1 MTTGLLLGCIEILK
15 EERIDMNSRN
25 KMTYRAFG
33 VLLSVMMVFT
43 GMFSPFAG
51 NLLSFAG
58 ASDPKTIEIKGNP
71 SDTAVGEKLTAIAKD
86 ENGNVVENAVF
97 IWRYDEYEEDEF
109 GDGDYLPTGYIAET
123 GNTYTVPSMLGGAPA
138 NGNKISVWA
147 GPSASNK
154 TAGPIELRIV
164 DRDPVDYDAQGGTAS
179 DEDILKEVKGK
190 YDLGVLQPTFGK
202 DTNIKTF
209 LEGDIAKKGY
219 EGVTVTVDS
228 STDED
233 TIAADGTINYF
244 YKDIDTEAGAMNK
257 YSQVTVNFTLHKGS
271 EELALEKKVNV
282 FWDVDKLKADLKK
295 YLIDSVTEDTIR
307 GENASLSQVT
317 ENMFLP
323 AKISGKTYGELKWES
338 NNTDVISL
346 KEKGYSWDDDYG
358 YEATVKKPATDTDVV
373 LTVYV
378 NKYNF
383 TNVSTEDTAV
393 KTVKKTFTVTV
404 KADDVSGKTAAMRAD
419 LDQFDTSKI
428 TNFNLK
434 GVADLSAVKDDLQL
448 PAGRKSGIGNYGNY
462 KLEYLSSDESV
473 IKVNG
478 YRTFTYRPGYG
489 EEPKSANLIVKITDK
504 TNSNLYVTKE
514 IPVTVVAVSDAE
526 LDEEYNML
534 LKVKAAYFDAIKNA
548 NESKD
553 AITTD
558 LHPFKE
564 GNLDESGN
572 ATFVYNVNKMTSCG
586 IVPDDIPGYDPM
598 GSAQWRTFK
607 SSRPDII
614 APETLLVT
622 QPQYDTEVTLESV
635 LTSERFKAM
644 AEANPT
650 NEKLARLYKQPV
662 SITLTVKG
670 TDGPNPNAGAAAKIV
685 KAIVSF
691 YDGQTRQNLFGYK
704 EFEATS
710 GLAKSYGYDST
721 GVISNA
727 ATNEVTMLDMLV
739 AITAESLGL
748 QGGPTAENIEAVKD
762 CLAVNSYGYI
772 SKAFGTESSWISM
785 LIDGIMPNDGTF
797 NDSYGE
803 YNLVGVDGAVIAA
816 GQLLNYFF
824 YQDANYPSKDCYGF
838 FEKDGNKVSEITVPQ
853 DETIKLTLKGY
864 NVAYSSKK
872 AEKIAENTRAL
883 DGMQLAIIE
892 DGTYNF
898 KDVEGAVTDANGQA
912 SLSFAEKGTYIL
924 SAKTTDKNPLVPPYL
939 KVTVTEGISTADRQT
954 LVDADKEA
962 LTFNDFKGA
971 NTAIDSIESNLNLV
985 KVGNSGKTKITWTS
999 SVPATIAADGTVA
1012 RPLSTEGSKEVKLTA
1027 TISYGTVT
1035 ATREFTLTV
1044 TPLAESGTV
1053 LEALIAKLP
1062 ETLSPT
1068 EWNEQGDAKED
1079 TNIIT
1084 MVQNLVKKENAS
1096 VTVLDT
1102 CTPSAEQTQIAAD
1115 GTITYGD
1122 SAVRNK
1128 EVTFSLKLGEVIKE
1142 YIAKVTVAAR
1152 KATKEEAFK
1161 GDWLTFDTIKKNNDS
1176 INNVTTDLSLPKEDD
1191 EGYYTKMEWTSSN
1204 EDVIKIDSYATNNK
1218 FGAKVTR
1225 PAAGQPDAVVT
1236 LTAKIMPG
1244 DYWAYG
1250 MAPVGPTPDP
1260 NYGTKQFVVTVK
1272 AASADE
1278 AAEAQALVDE
1288 AIKIFNLDM
1297 VTVRGTKDKAD
1308 MTALKYHYNDFPMN
1322 WNYAK
1327 KLEGFKDEYKDKITI
1342 SWASENPGITNVT
1355 SGTVVRTDKDQ
1366 AGDIVLTLTC
1376 NGATA
1381 VKKFPT
1387 KVLAFTAAEAKTE
1400 NDLLK
1405 QIADSLDFDAIK
1417 FENAAQYDVKS
1428 HLKSFEGAKV
1438 ENGTVTFDKSKV
1450 YHTPGAQISWESSE
1464 PSIISKAYVSG
1475 TGYVLKV
1482 TQPEKNTKVTLTATL
1497 DSSRFSGVTGVNK
1510 VTKDITVYVTGTN
1523 DTPLTAMPPED
1534 IPAPAKDNLADA
1546 KKLAKGIYDFYA
1558 AKDNGWWGKTASFWH
1573 ATGVNAYEKTNGLG
1587 SGISAEAKQAFVN
1600 NQIYSAEN
1608 LGKNVSTNAS
1618 TLAKAIIS
1626 LSAFGYDPSNVL
1638 SVNKTKID
1646 IPAKEKAIAFEDA
1659 SKGYY
1664 ASVAPYV
1671 LLALNEGN
1679 FNSDELKAKNIA
1691 YIAANVASNYQ
1702 WGPDT
1707 PAMMI
1712 QGIAPYYGKDEE
1724 ATKTIDAFVT
1734 KMSEIQKADG
1744 TFGNANTNAMVVV
1757 ALCEL
1762 GINPDT
1768 DPRFVKNGNSALAGL
1783 LSQQTTTGDPGF
1795 LYGTKWN
1802 EMATNQGLIALVS
1815 AINTMESGKA
1825 YNVFD
1830 FSAGTKAQAMAT
1842 SNVKDDKEPASPKSD
1857 DEITVYMTVKGLKGT
1872 WLPKTE
1878 VKVKA
1883 DATCYHAFTK
1893 ALDAAGFSY
1902 VGAKKGYVSSITNA
1916 KGESLAEFDEGKN
1929 SGWLYKVNGTLPTVG
1944 LNQYALSDKDNI
1956 VWYYVKDWT
1965 KDPDAVANAG
1975 GSSAVAKWAEQTAEK
1990 QTEVVANTSETKTE
2004 KVAVEAKTDST
2015 GKAEAKVGTDE
2026 VKKAV
2031 ESLAKDS
2038 AKDAEKNLEL
2048 KVKTDKDA
2056 KEISAKIDKDS
2067 VKELKGSVD
2076 KVAVSTDLG
2085 EITLDK
2091 KTLEQAAGEKADLS
2105 VEISKNDV
2113 LKEKNYSEE
2122 AKKAIEEKV
2131 GDRPVY
2137 EIGVKAG
2144 DKALTNLSGKME
2156 VALPYD
2162 KKAAENPNAIV
2173 VNAIDENGNM
2183 TVVKD
2188 CYFDEKTG
2196 EINFTAEKPAVF
2208 AVTYEEKKFEDTKDH
2223 WAKDYATFLAA
2234 RDIVQGKDANTYAP
2248 NDNITKAEFVAMIGR
2263 MSDDTLPESSEVT
2276 GQMGDVKG
2284 TDWFAPYF
2292 AWAVKFGILTGDES
2306 GNMRPNELISRQDMS
2321 VIIDRYAKHVNK
2333 VLKVKNKAENF
2344 ADKASISN
2352 YAKSS
2357 VEKMQKAGI
2366 LNGKPGANG
2375 TAAFDPA
2382 GKATRGEVSKVI
2394 CLVIKE

>member
-15 EERIDMNSRN
+15 EERIEMNSRN

-58 ASDPKTIEIKGNP
+58 SGVPKTIEIKGNP

-86 ENGNVVENAVF
+86 ENGNVVEDAVF

-154 TAGPIELRIV
+154 TAGPIELRVV

-228 STDED
+228 SSDED
-233 TIAADGTINYF
+233 TIATDGTINYF

-358 YEATVKKPATDTDVV
+358 YDATVKKPATDTDVV

-404 KADDVSGKTAAMRAD
+404 KADDVSGKTAAMQAD

-448 PAGRKSGIGNYGNY
+448 PAARKSGIGNYGNY

-478 YRTFTYRPGYG
+478 FRTFTYRPGYG
-489 EEPKSANLIVKITDK
+489 EEAKTANLIVKITDK
-504 TNSNLYVTKE
+504 SNTNLSVTKN
-514 IPVTVVAVSDAE
+514 ISVTVVPYSDAE
-526 LDEEYNML
+526 LDEEYQML

-564 GNLDESGN
+564 GNLDNSGN

-598 GSAQWRTFK
+598 GSALWRTFK

-614 APETLLVT
+614 AHETLLVT
-622 QPQYDTEVTLESV
+622 QPKYDTEVTIESV
-635 LTSERFKAM
+635 LTSERFGAM
-644 AEANPT
+644 AKADPT
-650 NEKLARLYKQPV
+650 NAKLQKLYKQPV
-662 SITLTVKG
+662 SVTVTVKG
-670 TDGPNPNAGAAAKIV
+670 TDGPDPNAGAAAKIV

-727 ATNEVTMLDMLV
+727 AANEVTMLDMLV

-762 CLAVNSYGYI
+762 CLEVNSYGAI

-797 NDSYGE
+797 NENLGE

-912 SLSFAEKGTYIL
+912 SLSFGAKGTYIL

-939 KVTVTEGISTADRQT
+939 KVTVTDAISQS
-954 LVDADKEA
+954 DKEA
-962 LTFNDFKGA
+962 LVNADKTALTFDEIKGD
-971 NTAIDSIESNLNLV
+971 NTAEDAVTKNLNLI
-985 KVGNSGKTKITWTS
+985 KAGESGKTSITWVS
-999 SVPATIAADGTVA
+999 SNTAVIKADGVVA
-1012 RPLSTEGSKEVKLTA
+1012 RPASESGDATVKLTA
-1027 TISYGTVT
+1027 TISYGTVK
-1035 ATREFTLTV
+1035 ATKEFTLTV
-1044 TPLAESGTV
+1044 KALDDSATV
-1053 LEALIAKLP
+1053 LDAVIAKLP
-1062 ETLSPT
+1062 AKLSPS
-1068 EWNEQGDAKED
+1068 EWDELGNEKED
-1079 TNIIT
+1079 TNVIN
-1084 MVQNLVKKENAS
+1084 MVKELVKKENPS
-1096 VTVLDT
+1096 VTVSDT
-1102 CTPSAEQTQIAAD
+1102 CVPAADQTQIATD
-1115 GTITYGD
+1115 GTITYGSEKVAD
-1122 SAVRNK
+1122 K
-1128 EVTFSLKLGEVIKE
+1128 EVAFTLTLGAVSKT
-1142 YIAKVTVAAR
+1142 YKAKVTVDKKA
-1152 KATKEEAFK
+1152 ATKEEALK
-1161 GDWLTFDTIKKNNDS
+1161 GDWLTFDSFKGSNTAIDNITADMK
-1176 INNVTTDLSLPKEDD
+1176 LPKE
-1191 EGYYTKMEWTSSN
+1191 ESEYSTETEWTSSN
-1204 EDVIKIDSYATNNK
+1204 PDVITISSYATNGK
-1218 FGAKVTR
+1218 FDAKITR

-1236 LTAKIMPG
+1236 LTAKIKAG
-1244 DYWAYG
+1244 SYWQYG
-1250 MAPVGPTPDP
+1250 MGPVGPMPTPD
-1260 NYGTKQFVVTVK
+1260 YKEKTFVLTVK
-1272 AASADE
+1272 AASASE

-1322 WNYAK
+1322 WDYAN

-1366 AGDIVLTLTC
+1366 NGDIVLTLTY

-1381 VKKFPT
+1381 TKKFPT

-1405 QIADSLDFDAIK
+1405 QISDSLDFDAIK
-1417 FENAAQYDVKS
+1417 FDNTAQYDVRS

-1438 ENGTVTFDKSKV
+1438 ENGTVIFDKSKV
-1450 YHTPGAQISWESSE
+1450 YHTPGAQITWKSSE
-1464 PSIISKAYVSG
+1464 PSIISKEYVSG
-1475 TGYVLKV
+1475 SGYVLKV

-1546 KKLAKGIYDFYA
+1546 KKLAKGIYEFYA

-1573 ATGVNAYEKTNGLG
+1573 ATGINAYEKTNGLN
-1587 SGISAEAKQAFVN
+1587 SGISAEAKQAFIN

-1608 LGKNVSTNAS
+1608 LGKNASTNAN

-1679 FNSDELKAKNIA
+1679 FNSDELKEKNIS

-1712 QGIAPYYGKDEE
+1712 QGIAPYYGKNEE
-1724 ATKTIDAFVT
+1724 VTKTVDAFVT
-1734 KMSEIQKADG
+1734 KMSETQKADG

-1795 LYGTKWN
+1795 TYSNKWN
-1802 EMATNQGLIALVS
+1802 EMATNQGFIALVS
-1815 AINTMESGKA
+1815 AINACESGKA

-1842 SNVKDDKEPASPKSD
+1842 SNVKDDKEPASPKAD
-1857 DEITVYMTVKGLKGT
+1857 DEITVYMTVKALKGT

-2085 EITLDK
+2085 EVTLDK

-2156 VALPYD
+2156 VALPYE

-2263 MSDDTLPESSEVT
+2263 MSDEALPEAGEVT

-2284 TDWFAPYF
+2284 NEWFAPYF

-2344 ADKASISN
+2344 ADKGSISN